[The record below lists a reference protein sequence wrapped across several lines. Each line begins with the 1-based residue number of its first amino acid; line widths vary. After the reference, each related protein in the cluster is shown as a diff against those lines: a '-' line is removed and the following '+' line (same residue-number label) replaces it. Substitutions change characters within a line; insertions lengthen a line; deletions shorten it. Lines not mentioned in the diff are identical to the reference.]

1 MAQDVFRMAFDAL
14 PEALCAV
21 GADGIVLAANPA
33 FAALVDRPLDALIGA
48 PAARLVSDPASVDAL
63 RIGSPCDTTVT
74 LADGLDRRLAWS
86 PLRAA
91 AAHLYRVRDRALDRR
106 RPGFDDGLDVDAPSR
121 SGDDAALQAALQK
134 ARAASEAKSRF
145 LANLSHEIR
154 TPMNG
159 ILGVAEMLRAKIS
172 DPELARLLGVIR
184 ESGDALLT
192 VLNDVLDF
200 SKIESGRIQL
210 ESIPFEPSDLAR
222 RVESLHGLKAREK
235 GVTLTVA
242 LADDLGAAWIG
253 DPHRILQICHNLVGN
268 ALKFTEGGSVDLKFD
283 ATQDDQLRLRV
294 TDTGIGMTP
303 EQVASVFEE
312 FSQADPSTTRRFGGT
327 GLGMAITRGLAVA
340 MGGAVAVDSVFG
352 EGTTV
357 TVILPL
363 RRASEGMA
371 DRDGR
376 RHAVALRRGL
386 RVLAVDDNSVNLM
399 VISEVLRRFGAK
411 VDEADGGVAAVAL
424 AGKNRYD
431 LILMDIAMPDMDGP
445 TALAHIRADET
456 DRGVA
461 PTPAVAVTAHA
472 LPHQVADYLAN
483 GFAAHVPKPFKP
495 QDLYTAL
502 AEVVAASAFTAERVA
517 QKC

>member
-1 MAQDVFRMAFDAL
+1 MAQDLFRMAFDAL
-14 PEALCAV
+14 PEALCAI
-21 GADGIVLAANPA
+21 GTDGVVLAANPA
-33 FAALVDRPLDALIGA
+33 FAALVDRPLDALVG
-48 PAARLVSDPASVDAL
+48 ASVAQLAPDAAAVEAL
-63 RIGSPCDTTVT
+63 RAGSPCVTTAK
-74 LADGLDRRLAWS
+74 LADRRERRLDWS

-91 AAHLYRVRDRALDRR
+91 DAHIYRVRDRALDRR
-106 RPGFDDGLDVDAPSR
+106 RPGFDDALDAPPR
-121 SGDDAALQAALQK
+121 SGDDEALQAALQK

-159 ILGVAEMLRAKIS
+159 IMGVAEMLRAKIS

-200 SKIESGRIQL
+200 SKIESGRMQL
-210 ESIPFEPSDLAR
+210 EAIPFEPSDLAR

-235 GVTLTVA
+235 GVALTVA
-242 LADDLGAAWIG
+242 LAEDLGAAWIG

-268 ALKFTEGGSVDLKFD
+268 AVKFTERGAVELRFD
-283 ATQDDQLRLRV
+283 VTLDGQLRLRV

-303 EQVASVFEE
+303 EQVAGMFEE
-312 FSQADPSTTRRFGGT
+312 FSQADASTTRRFGGT

-357 TVILPL
+357 AVSLPL
-363 RRASEGMA
+363 RRAPEGMA

-376 RHAVALRRGL
+376 RHAIALRRGL

-411 VDEADGGVAAVAL
+411 VDEADGGMAAVAM
-424 AGKNRYD
+424 ATKTRYD
-431 LILMDIAMPDMDGP
+431 LVLMDIAMPDMDGP
-445 TALAHIRADET
+445 TALAHIRADEAE
-456 DRGVA
+456 RGVP

-495 QDLYTAL
+495 HDLYTAL
-502 AEVVAASAFTAERVA
+502 AEVVAASAFTAERAA